1 MPTVTRLAA
10 ATLKDPAFAA
20 VDAHPFTGEFGR
32 RYYPAVFGDRRH
44 DESFAVIEH
53 GTPLLV
59 VPCSLGE
66 EALDWYGM
74 PIRMFPRAGVAID
87 PAVAEAA
94 LAHLDTVAREPA
106 GGKIAL
112 IESPRLPLAEAC
124 GKRGYRAAEHDFAS
138 ADLTGGEAGLRKGL
152 RKSFKSLLN
161 WGKGNLALEIYG
173 KANPDR
179 GLFKRYQDFHTKV
192 AGRVTRAPDSWEVMA
207 DWIARGHGELVL
219 GSLDGELVTGTMVVD
234 GTETAYY
241 ASGVY
246 DRDRFDKPLAH
257 WPLWLA
263 MLHAGERGRRSF
275 DLGDIPRRGAASDK
289 EFNIGYFK
297 RGFATIMVTQ
307 PIWTSTLKGR

>member
-20 VDAHPFTGEFGR
+20 LEAHPFTGEFGR
-32 RYYPAVFGDRRH
+32 RYYPAVFGDRRR
-44 DESFAVIEH
+44 DESFVVVDEN
-53 GTPLLV
+53 TPALV

-74 PIRMFPRAGVAID
+74 PIRMFPRAGAAID
-87 PAVAEAA
+87 PAVANAA
-94 LAHLDTVAREPA
+94 LAHLDAVAREPA
-106 GGKIAL
+106 VGKIVL
-112 IESPRLPLAEAC
+112 IESPGLSLATQCRE
-124 GKRGYRAAEHDFAS
+124 RGYTEAEHDFAS

-173 KANPDR
+173 KTNPDR
-179 GLFKRYQDFHTKV
+179 ALFKRYQDFHAQV

-207 DWIARGHGELVL
+207 DWIAHGHGELVL

-257 WPLWLA
+257 WPLWLG
-263 MLHAGERGRRSF
+263 MLHAGERGMRVF
-275 DLGDIPRRGAASDK
+275 DLGDIPRRGAASEK

-297 RGFATIMVTQ
+297 RGFATALAMHTV
-307 PIWTSTLKGR
+307 WTRGA